1 MHRRLSKIWVMGVLA
16 LVAILFGVGM
26 LWMESRGRHSEA
38 VAQTLD
44 TQQHPVKVLT
54 DLEEAFSNIA
64 QTVRPA
70 VVSVLVEKRVVVPS
84 AQDISPFLD
93 DPFFRQFFGAPGSP
107 FRQSPQP
114 RAFRQRGAGS
124 GVIVNEQGHVLTNNH
139 VVEGADRITVI
150 LSDAGVPTGRG
161 AHTELRATV
170 VGTDPRTD
178 LAVLKADTKE
188 PLTAATLGDSDDV
201 KVGQWAIAI
210 GNQLG
215 EFDATMTVGVVSATG
230 RRLRDLG
237 EDTDY
242 RDLIQTDAAINR
254 GNSGGPLVNV
264 RGEVIG
270 INTAIASPTGSSVGI
285 GFAIPVNTAKQIMKD
300 LIEHGKVERGYLGVL
315 IGSMDDALKEFYGV
329 ENGAL
334 VQQVT
339 PNSPAEKAGVRPEDV
354 IVSVNDKKVADSDE
368 ARSVIS
374 SLPPNS
380 TARLGIVRDKKP
392 MTLNVQLGNLPPPA
406 RCSAAGS
413 PQPEPSEHRKLG
425 IAVSPLDD
433 ELRQRLRLDSKVRGV
448 LIVDVVSGSLAE
460 RAGLQPGD
468 VILRVDRTSI
478 STPDEFTRALGDLE
492 KRDSVVLKVRRG
504 GEERI
509 VAVKLKEE

>member
-1 MHRRLSKIWVMGVLA
+1 MHRRLFKIGVVSVLV
-16 LVAILFGVGM
+16 LVAILWGIGT
-26 LWMESRGRHSEA
+26 LWKGSRGRHVEA

-44 TQQHPVKVLT
+44 TQPHPIKVLT
-54 DLEEAFSNIA
+54 DLEEAFSHIA

-70 VVSVLVEKRVVVPS
+70 VVSIVTERKFNVS
-84 AQDISPFLD
+84 AAQDFPPFWD
-93 DPFFRQFFGAPGSP
+93 DPFFRRFFGEPFQMFRRGP
-107 FRQSPQP
+107 QTFRQH
-114 RAFRQRGAGS
+114 GAGS
-124 GVIVNEQGHVLTNNH
+124 GVIVDAQGHILTNNH
-139 VVEGADRITVI
+139 VVEGADKMTVT
-150 LSDAGVPTGRG
+150 LSDEK
-161 AHTELRATV
+161 HTELKATI

-178 LAVLKADTKE
+178 LAVLKVDAKQ
-188 PLTAATLGDSDDV
+188 PLTAARLGDSDKV

-237 EDTDY
+237 DEGSDY

-270 INTAIASPTGSSVGI
+270 INTAIASPTGASIGI
-285 GFAIPVNTAKQIMKD
+285 GFAIPINTAKQVMKS
-300 LIEHGKVERGYLGVL
+300 LIEHGKVERGYLGVY
-315 IGSMDDALKEFYGV
+315 IQTMDDTLKKFYGV

-354 IVSVNDKKVADSDE
+354 IVSVNDKKVADADE
-368 ARSVIS
+368 ARSAIS
-374 SLPPNS
+374 SLPPGS
-380 TARLGIVRDKKP
+380 TARLGIMRDRKP
-392 MTLNVQLGNLPPPA
+392 MTLHVQLGSLPPSIHRPA
-406 RCSAAGS
+406 RGL
-413 PQPEPSEHRKLG
+413 PQPAPSEHKQLG
-425 IAVSPLDD
+425 ITVAPLD
-433 ELRQRLRLDSKVRGV
+433 EAARQQWGLDSKVSGV
-448 LIVDVVSGSLAE
+448 LIVGVASGSPAE

-468 VILRVDRTSI
+468 VIVRVDRVPV
-478 STPDEFTRALGDLE
+478 STPDALTRALGDLE
-492 KRDSVVLKVRRG
+492 RRDSVVLKIRRG

>member
-1 MHRRLSKIWVMGVLA
+1 MHRRLSKIWVVGIL
-16 LVAILFGVGM
+16 LLGAILWGVGA
-26 LWMESRGRHSEA
+26 LWTSSRGRHSEA

-44 TQQHPVKVLT
+44 TPQHPTKVLAS
-54 DLEEAFSNIA
+54 LEDAFSHIA
-64 QTVRPA
+64 QTVRPS
-70 VVSVLVEKRVVVPS
+70 VVSVVVEKKFNVS
-84 AQDISPFLD
+84 AGQEFSPFWD
-93 DPFFRQFFGAPGSP
+93 DPFFRRFFGEPFPP
-107 FRQSPQP
+107 FRQRPQT
-114 RAFRQRGAGS
+114 FRQRRAGS
-124 GVIVNEQGHVLTNNH
+124 GVIVDAQGHILTNNH
-139 VVEGADRITVI
+139 VVEDADKVTVM
-150 LSDAGVPTGRG
+150 LSDEK
-161 AHTELRATV
+161 HTELKATL
-170 VGTDPRTD
+170 VGADPRTD
-178 LAVLKADTKE
+178 LAVLKVEAK
-188 PLTAATLGDSDDV
+188 PSLTAAKLGDSSKV

-215 EFDATMTVGVVSATG
+215 EFDATMTVGVIGATG

-237 EDTDY
+237 EETDY
-242 RDLIQTDAAINR
+242 RDLIQTDAAINQ

-270 INTAIASPTGSSVGI
+270 INTAIASPTGGSVGI
-285 GFAIPVNTAKQIMKD
+285 GFAIPINTAKQIMKD

-315 IGSMDDALKEFYGV
+315 ISSMDEALKKFYGV

-354 IVSVNDKKVADSDE
+354 IVSVNDKKVADADE

-374 SLPPNS
+374 SLPPKS

-392 MTLNVQLGNLPPPA
+392 MTLTVQLGNLPPSLRRPQRGLPPPA
-406 RCSAAGS
+406 S
-413 PQPEPSEHRKLG
+413 SEHKQLG
-425 IAVSPLDD
+425 IAVAPLDD
-433 ELRQRLRLDSKVRGV
+433 TARQRWGLGSQVNGV
-448 LIVDVVSGSLAE
+448 VIVDVVSGSPAE

-492 KRDSVVLKVRRG
+492 KRDSVVFKIRRG
-504 GEERI
+504 SEERI
-509 VAVKLKEE
+509 VAVKLKEGD